1 MWDVVYF
8 PLWEREKMNEAMG
21 QRDRA
26 PSWRIEVDE
35 EQQSVRWWID
45 AEAPRGACTL
55 RLPDNVIELAAH
67 EETGAGLVVQV
78 TATRPFR
85 LEIVTPFAEF
95 VEQAPAGVHSYLLT
109 YLDRTDVYS
118 S

>member
-1 MWDVVYF
+1 MSEAVDQG
-8 PLWEREKMNEAMG
+8 ERAS
-21 QRDRA
+21 
-26 PSWRIEVDE
+26 SWRIEVDAD
-35 EQQSVRWWID
+35 QGSVRWWID
-45 AEAPRGACTL
+45 AEAPRGVCTL

-67 EETGAGLVVQV
+67 EETGAGLVVRV

-85 LEIVTPFAEF
+85 LEIITPFAEF

>member
-1 MWDVVYF
+1 MSEAVDQG
-8 PLWEREKMNEAMG
+8 ERAS
-21 QRDRA
+21 
-26 PSWRIEVDE
+26 SWRIEVDAD
-35 EQQSVRWWID
+35 QGSVRWWLD
-45 AEAPRGACTL
+45 AEAPRGVCTL

-67 EETGAGLVVQV
+67 EETGAGLVVRV
-78 TATRPFR
+78 AATRPFR
-85 LEIVTPFAEF
+85 LEIITPFAEF